1 MSFQSNSELDEI
13 EKVLYS
19 LENNPKMPENIF
31 DTTPPD
37 PNEKKDEENKDD
49 EDDIEIVKADIYK
62 FHGQEVTS
70 LDQQVSEGILK
81 FEFRCED
88 PLDDDIIE
96 IEEVERKRRNDSSDM
111 ITLDNEEEEEKDNEE
126 VGSSSSPN
134 KIVIC
139 EKTGIFVPKSKTE
152 EEKRKKEE
160 EQPPIKKKKIKQ
172 FNDGNFFMLAE

>member
-1 MSFQSNSELDEI
+1 MSLQSNSELDEI
-13 EKVLYS
+13 EKVLFS

-31 DTTPPD
+31 DTTPSD
-37 PNEKKDEENKDD
+37 HDLKKDEENIDD

-62 FHGQEVTS
+62 FHGQELTS

-96 IEEVERKRRNDSSDM
+96 IEEVEMKRRNYSSDM
-111 ITLDNEEEEEKDNEE
+111 ITLDNEDEEDKEEEG
-126 VGSSSSPN
+126 VSPSPY
-134 KIVIC
+134 KIAIC
-139 EKTGIFVPKSKTE
+139 EKSGIFVPKSQIE
-152 EEKRKKEE
+152 EEKSKKEE
-160 EQPPIKKKKIKQ
+160 GEPPLKKKKIKQ

>member
-1 MSFQSNSELDEI
+1 MSLQSNSELDEI

-31 DTTPPD
+31 DTTSPD
-37 PNEKKDEENKDD
+37 HDQKKDEENKDD

-62 FHGQEVTS
+62 FHGQEMTS

-111 ITLDNEEEEEKDNEE
+111 ITLDNEDEEDKEEE
-126 VGSSSSPN
+126 GASPSPN

-139 EKTGIFVPKSKTE
+139 EKSGIFVPKSQIE
-152 EEKRKKEE
+152 EEKSKKEE
-160 EQPPIKKKKIKQ
+160 EEPPLKKKKIKQ

>member
-1 MSFQSNSELDEI
+1 MSLQSNSELDEI
-13 EKVLYS
+13 EKVLFS
-19 LENNPKMPENIF
+19 LENNPKMPVNIF
-31 DTTPPD
+31 DTTPSD
-37 PNEKKDEENKDD
+37 HDLKKDEENIDD

-62 FHGQEVTS
+62 FHGQELTS

-96 IEEVERKRRNDSSDM
+96 IEEVEMKRRNDSSDM
-111 ITLDNEEEEEKDNEE
+111 ITLDNEDEEDKEEE
-126 VGSSSSPN
+126 GASPSPN

-139 EKTGIFVPKSKTE
+139 EKSGIFVPKSQIE
-152 EEKRKKEE
+152 EEKSKKEE
-160 EQPPIKKKKIKQ
+160 EEPPLKKKKIKQ

>member
-1 MSFQSNSELDEI
+1 MSLQSNSELDEI

-31 DTTPPD
+31 DTPPSD
-37 PNEKKDEENKDD
+37 YDQKKDEENKDD

-111 ITLDNEEEEEKDNEE
+111 ITLDNEEEEDKEE
-126 VGSSSSPN
+126 EDASPSPN

-139 EKTGIFVPKSKTE
+139 EKSGIFVPKSQIE
-152 EEKRKKEE
+152 EEKSKKEE
-160 EQPPIKKKKIKQ
+160 EGPPIKKKKIKQ

>member
-1 MSFQSNSELDEI
+1 MSLQSNSELDEI

-31 DTTPPD
+31 ETPSSD
-37 PNEKKDEENKDD
+37 YDQKKDEENKDD

-111 ITLDNEEEEEKDNEE
+111 ITLDNEEEEDKEE
-126 VGSSSSPN
+126 EGASSSPN

-139 EKTGIFVPKSKTE
+139 EKSGIFE
-152 EEKRKKEE
+152 
-160 EQPPIKKKKIKQ
+160 
-172 FNDGNFFMLAE
+172 